1 MAVSAFWRE
10 ISAAEMAWN
19 PQGGDLKRMKL
30 RLICSGILAFFQIA
44 QAANASGAS
53 AMGKQIFMNNCV
65 TCHGVTG
72 KGIPQ
77 PEAPEIPDLRSA
89 KVQQLSDTD
98 LAAIISNGQKSMPA
112 WKG

>member
-1 MAVSAFWRE
+1 
-10 ISAAEMAWN
+10 
-19 PQGGDLKRMKL
+19 MKL
-30 RLICSGILAFFQIA
+30 GLICSGILAFFQIA
-44 QAANASGAS
+44 QAASASGAS

-89 KVQQLSDTD
+89 KVQQLSDAD

-112 WKG
+112 WKGVLSPAEIGSTVKFLRTLSVAKRSSK